1 MSEKRDY
8 YYTNFCLHFS
18 LLFFL
23 STLQTQ
29 KLSSFLTHFMDVWR
43 CWNFI
48 KATRAW
54 DILSINNFHCQVHN
68 FNLLCFIDIIQK
80 LITHCCNKADTLN
93 PPIMLCFVSLERLPW
108 TTKWKIKFW
117 PHLMLI
123 HNQFS
128 AISTVSH
135 DLRVQ
140 NALTTTLS
148 GLSTSIVCRLA
159 VKSRAYGCVNMNI
172 NSFPSFLSLFPSL
185 LACMLAVVSSLLTLL
200 RSQMCHW
207 TNSAYK
213 RCVRVCSLPIEKQ

>member
-1 MSEKRDY
+1 ML
-8 YYTNFCLHFS
+8 LHTI
-18 LLFFL
+18 LF
-23 STLQTQ
+23 
-29 KLSSFLTHFMDVWR
+29 R
-43 CWNFI
+43 
-48 KATRAW
+48 
-54 DILSINNFHCQVHN
+54 
-68 FNLLCFIDIIQK
+68 K

-93 PPIMLCFVSLERLPW
+93 PPIILCFVSLERLPW

-172 NSFPSFLSLFPSL
+172 NSFPSFLSSFLPYLLLCHLFSPL
-185 LACMLAVVSSLLTLL
+185 EA
-200 RSQMCHW
+200 
-207 TNSAYK
+207 K
-213 RCVRVCSLPIEKQ
+213 CVIEQIPHINVTCVYVRFPLKNNKWG